1 MSALSKKLHKFTIF
15 EGITCNPAWHGNMT
29 GIDAERTLRNLEG
42 NQKVP
47 FLYILRKGEPSTKEN
62 EEHYYVSFLLPD
74 LSVKHQA
81 LVVFMGNDGWCYENT
96 KPGGPYQNLSLDPV
110 LHLIMHCE
118 EGECIPFVK
127 R

>member
-1 MSALSKKLHKFTIF
+1 MSALSNKLQEFTIF
-15 EGITCNPAWHGNMT
+15 EGIACHPAWHGNMT
-29 GIDAERTLRNLEG
+29 GIDAERTLRNL
-42 NQKVP
+42 KVP
-47 FLYILRKGEPSTKEN
+47 YLYILRKGEVAVNEN
-62 EEHYYVSFLLPD
+62 EEHYYVSFILPD
-74 LSVKHQA
+74 FSVKHQA
-81 LVVFMGNDGWCYENT
+81 LVVSIGHDGWCYENS